1 MFLSW
6 YKNFSSQAHQPFFTN
21 GLILFILFI
30 LVFFFSYSSILV
42 LDTSILIY
50 HAYSMIFIVFSQFF
64 LGFLYVVFPK
74 FLSQAEIK
82 PQIYMTNFLFYF
94 VSSYGFLLSLI
105 FSLDIYILFMII
117 TFIGQVLS
125 FNILYNIHKKSIV
138 QMKKDTKWILIAFA
152 SGIFANLLY
161 LLSFLEFTYSYLL
174 KYLSINIGFYLF
186 VFSIIFVIA
195 QRMVPFFTSAKV
207 QGYMINKSKY
217 LLEIVFA
224 LLFLK
229 VILLTFFPIKLNL
242 VADIPLFILFT
253 REFIKWEM
261 PIFKVSAIMW
271 ILYISLYWI
280 PFAFFMSILE
290 SLNSI
295 FELNFIF
302 QKVVI
307 HTIALGLFVGVLMG
321 FGTRVVLGHSG
332 RMPYANNF
340 TIFLFIFIQFVALFR
355 IFASFSLN
363 FQGNFLLNKTIFSS
377 FNFDYIF
384 FINLSS
390 LLLIIALILWSSKYL
405 VILLKKTKPL

>member
-6 YKNFSSQAHQPFFTN
+6 YKSFSSQPHQPFFVN
-21 GLILFILFI
+21 GIVLFISFI
-30 LVFFFSYSSILV
+30 LLFLLSYSNLLI
-42 LDTSILIY
+42 LDTSILTY
-50 HAYSMIFIVFSQFF
+50 HAYSMIFIIFIQFF

-82 PQIYMTNFLFYF
+82 QEIYMKNFLFYF
-94 VSSYGFLLSLI
+94 ISSFGFLFSLI
-105 FSLDIYILFMII
+105 FSLDLYILFMII
-117 TFIGQVLS
+117 AFIGQIFS
-125 FNILYNIHKKSIV
+125 FNILYNIHKISIV
-138 QMKKDTKWILIAFA
+138 PMKKDTKWVLIAFA
-152 SGIFANLLY
+152 SGIFAHFLY
-161 LLSFLEFTYSYLL
+161 LLSLMEFTNSFLL

-186 VFSIIFVIA
+186 IFSIIFVIA

-217 LLEIVFA
+217 LLEIIFA

-229 VILLTFFPIKLNL
+229 VIILSFFQIEFNL
-242 VADIPLFILFT
+242 IADIPLFILFT
-253 REFIKWEM
+253 REFIKWKM
-261 PIFKVSAIMW
+261 PIFKVTAIMW

-290 SLNSI
+290 SLNGI

-340 TIFLFIFIQFVALFR
+340 TIFLFIFIQFVVLLR

-363 FQGNFLLNKTIFSS
+363 

-390 LLLIIALILWSSKYL
+390 ISLIIGLVLWSSKYL
-405 VILLKKTKPL
+405 VILLKK

>member
-6 YKNFSSQAHQPFFTN
+6 YKSFSSQPHQPFFVN
-21 GLILFILFI
+21 GIVLFISFI
-30 LVFFFSYSSILV
+30 LLFLLSYSNLLI
-42 LDTSILIY
+42 LDTSILTY
-50 HAYSMIFIVFSQFF
+50 HAYSMIFIIFIQFF

-82 PQIYMTNFLFYF
+82 QEIYMKNFLFYF
-94 VSSYGFLLSLI
+94 ISSFGFLFSLI
-105 FSLDIYILFMII
+105 FSLDLYILFMII
-117 TFIGQVLS
+117 AFIGQIFS
-125 FNILYNIHKKSIV
+125 FNILYNIHKISIV
-138 QMKKDTKWILIAFA
+138 PMKKDTKWVLIAFA
-152 SGIFANLLY
+152 SGIFAHFLY
-161 LLSFLEFTYSYLL
+161 LLSLMEFTNSFLL

-186 VFSIIFVIA
+186 IFSIIFVIA

-217 LLEIVFA
+217 LLEIIFA

-229 VILLTFFPIKLNL
+229 VIILSFFQIEFNL
-242 VADIPLFILFT
+242 IADIPLFILFT
-253 REFIKWEM
+253 REFIKWKM
-261 PIFKVSAIMW
+261 PIFKVTAIMW

-290 SLNSI
+290 SLNGI

-340 TIFLFIFIQFVALFR
+340 TIFLFIFIQFVVLLR

-363 FQGNFLLNKTIFSS
+363 FD
-377 FNFDYIF
+377 FDYIF

-390 LLLIIALILWSSKYL
+390 ISLIIGLVLWSSKYL
-405 VILLKKTKPL
+405 VILLKK

>member
-6 YKNFSSQAHQPFFTN
+6 YKSFSSQAHQPFFAN
-21 GLILFILFI
+21 GLILFVLFI
-30 LVFFFSYSSILV
+30 LLFFFSYSNILV
-42 LDTSILIY
+42 LDTSILTY
-50 HAYSMIFIVFSQFF
+50 HAYSMIFIVFIQFF

-82 PQIYMTNFLFYF
+82 AQIYMKNFLFYF
-94 VSSYGFLLSLI
+94 VSSFGFLLSLI

-117 TFIGQVLS
+117 ASIGQIFS
-125 FNILYNIHKKSIV
+125 FNILYSIHKKSIV
-138 QMKKDTKWILIAFA
+138 PMKKDTKWILIAFA
-152 SGIFANLLY
+152 SGIFAHLLY
-161 LLSFLEFTYSYLL
+161 LLSLLDFAFAYIL

-229 VILLTFFPIKLNL
+229 VILLTFFPITFNL
-242 VADIPLFILFT
+242 IADIPLFILFT
-253 REFIKWEM
+253 REFIKWKM

-280 PFAFFMSILE
+280 PFALFMSILE
-290 SLNSI
+290 SLNGI

-332 RMPYANNF
+332 RIPYANNF
-340 TIFLFIFIQFVALFR
+340 TIFLFIFIQFVTLLR

-363 FQGNFLLNKTIFSS
+363 FDL
-377 FNFDYIF
+377 DYIF

-390 LLLIIALILWSSKYL
+390 ILLILALLLWSSKYL
-405 VILLKKTKPL
+405 LILLKKE